1 MQRPKRSHFLINFVA
16 VLMLAVGLCLLVAW
30 WFTWRPLPTLDGTVE
45 LPELKNSVTVDRDSW
60 SIPWIQASSIEDLA
74 TAQGYVVAQDRLW
87 QMDLLRR
94 AAGGE
99 LSEIFGKIALDVDRE
114 NRTLGLRVAADAA
127 AARMDPFARQILEAY
142 ARGVNRYI
150 DERRGRLPI
159 EFTVLRYEPRA
170 WTPADTFL
178 ISAYMWKTLTTT
190 WKAKL
195 NRARISALVGPERA
209 RDLFVVD
216 SPLDHYIV
224 GAPELHLRPVS
235 EANPDVAPA
244 AAFSIEGLEPRL
256 RSGESDVPIGW
267 RSTRNFLSQ
276 FEEQTSEI
284 IGSNN
289 FVVSGEH
296 TASGKPIL
304 ANDTHLAFTMP
315 GIWYIVHLTA
325 PGWNVEGFTFPGS
338 PLIVIGHNDDI
349 AWGFTNSNATVQDL
363 YAERLNPTDPL
374 QYQVNGYWIKA
385 TTRREV
391 IHVKGEDDDILD
403 VVLTRHGPIVSRDAP
418 EHGGHA
424 YALRWTATE
433 PGALDFSYPLLGD
446 ATNFSEFLQTIHKI
460 AGPGQNGV
468 YADKN
473 GNIGYALG
481 AWIPIRK
488 SGNGALPVDGSTDAG
503 EWKGYIPSDDLP
515 KLLNPEGGVIAT
527 ANARTIGP
535 AYKYFITDRWAGP
548 ERTARLY
555 ELLTGR
561 RDMRPV
567 DANAI
572 QNDIVSAP
580 DNFLARHLIDASE
593 KYPPKNARTQAFID
607 KLKTWDG
614 RASADS
620 VETSFV
626 EYTRHSLMIYLLH
639 PFLVGDSSQY
649 ELWEPDSEYN
659 EVWWRDKVFL
669 TYILQDRPA
678 VWLPKEFHNYE
689 DLLIESADQAIQALA
704 AASPDGDPSHANWGK
719 LHPLEIL
726 HPLGQSG
733 MLRDLL
739 SIGPIE
745 QGGTIDTIR
754 AMGYRHGPAMRFV
767 ADLSDFDQSL
777 MEIPAGES
785 GQYTSPHYRDQFPEW
800 FAGRGILAPFSTA
813 AEARVRA
820 HQLVLVPVH

>member
-1 MQRPKRSHFLINFVA
+1 MVRPQRSHFLRNSAA
-16 VLMLAVGLCLLVAW
+16 VLLLAAGACFLVAW
-30 WFTWRPLPTLDGTVE
+30 WMIWRPLPSLDGEVE
-45 LPELKNSVTVDRDSW
+45 LPDLRNLVTVDRDSW
-60 SIPWIQASSIEDLA
+60 GIPWIQASSLEDLA

-94 AAGGE
+94 AAAGE
-99 LSEIFGKIALDVDRE
+99 LSEIFGKVALDVDRE
-114 NRTLGLRVAADAA
+114 NRTLGLRVASEAA
-127 AARMDPFARQILEAY
+127 AARMDPLARRVLEAY

-170 WTPADTFL
+170 WTPTDTFL

-195 NRARISALVGPERA
+195 NRARIMAIVGPERA
-209 RDLFVVD
+209 HDLFVVD

-235 EANPDVAPA
+235 DAPPDDSPA
-244 AAFSIEGLEPRL
+244 MAFSIAGPAPRNRASEP
-256 RSGESDVPIGW
+256 DPPIGW
-267 RSTRNFLSQ
+267 RSTRDFLSQ

-289 FVVSGEH
+289 FVVSGDH

-304 ANDTHLAFTMP
+304 ANDTHLAFSMP
-315 GIWYIVHLTA
+315 GIWYILHLTA

-349 AWGFTNSNATVQDL
+349 AWGFTNSNAAVQDL
-363 YAERLNPTDPL
+363 YAETLNPANPL
-374 QYQVNGYWIKA
+374 EYLVNGNWVKA
-385 TTRREV
+385 STRREV

-418 EHGGHA
+418 EEGAHA

-433 PGALDFSYPLLGD
+433 PGALDFSYPLLGY
-446 ATNFSEFLQTIHKI
+446 AKNFSEFLQLIHKI

-473 GNIGYALG
+473 GNIGYAVG

-488 SGNGALPVDGSTDAG
+488 SGNGALPVEGSTDAG
-503 EWKGYIPSDDLP
+503 DWTGYIPPDELP
-515 KLLNPEGGVIAT
+515 KAFNPEGGVIAT
-527 ANARTIGP
+527 ANARTVGP
-535 AYKYFITDRWAGP
+535 GYKYFFTDRWAGP

-555 ELLTGR
+555 ELLAGR
-561 RDMRPV
+561 KDLRPS
-567 DANAI
+567 DANAV
-572 QNDIVSAP
+572 QNDIVSVP
-580 DNFLARHLIDASE
+580 DNFLARHLIDASD
-593 KYPPKNARTQAFID
+593 KSPPKDPRTQSFINR
-607 KLKTWDG
+607 LKTWDG

-626 EYTRHSLMIYLLH
+626 EYTRHALMANLLR
-639 PFLVGDSSQY
+639 PYLVGDPSQY
-649 ELWEPDSEYN
+649 ELWEPASEYN
-659 EVWWRDKVFL
+659 EVWWRDKDFL
-669 TYILQDRPA
+669 ANVLQDRPSA
-678 VWLPKEFHNYE
+678 WLPKQFHSYE
-689 DLLIESADQAIQALA
+689 ELLMESADEAIQSLSA
-704 AASPDGDPSHANWGK
+704 ARPDGDPAHANWGK
-719 LHPLEIL
+719 LHLLEML

-733 MLRDLL
+733 VLRDFL

-785 GQYTSPHYRDQFPEW
+785 GQYSSPHYRDQFPEW
-800 FAGRGILAPFSTA
+800 FAGRGIPAPFSPA

-820 HQLVLVPVH
+820 HRLMLVPSP